1 MQSQGSKTAHRK
13 ARYPAMIT
21 VEVFFSDDVIFR
33 SVRVKLWRRGVRFTV
48 DYTIED
54 GAYMYT
60 ITEYNCDASVIINAF
75 DKYFN
80 VTAW

>member
-1 MQSQGSKTAHRK
+1 
-13 ARYPAMIT
+13 MIT

-75 DKYFN
+75 DEYFN